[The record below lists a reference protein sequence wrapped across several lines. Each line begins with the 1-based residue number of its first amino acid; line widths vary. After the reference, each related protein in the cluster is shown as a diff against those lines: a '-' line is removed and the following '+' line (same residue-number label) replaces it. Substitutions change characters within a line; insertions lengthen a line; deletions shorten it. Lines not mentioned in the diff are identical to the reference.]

1 MSFHVRQRLQAG
13 PSSGWHRQGF
23 CKPPVVRDLQQV
35 LRRDHDMRSSAC
47 SGWGPEEEDRH
58 MEDCLDEACVPGSG
72 DSQPL
77 TKVFRNGSLEKQKQ
91 KQKHGF

>member
-13 PSSGWHRQGF
+13 PSSGWHPQGF

-58 MEDCLDEACVPGSG
+58 MEELSGRGLCSRLRRLSALD
-72 DSQPL
+72 
-77 TKVFRNGSLEKQKQ
+77 
-91 KQKHGF
+91 